1 MQKGLI
7 HVYCGSGKGKTTA
20 AIGLAVRCAGRGFK
34 VMYTAFLKNYNSGE
48 LINQN
53 RFDVF
58 RFNPIDGFWRD
69 FSEEKRKAL
78 SEEMMRQLEAV
89 FAKSREYDLIVLDE
103 ILNAIT
109 VNAIDENYF
118 LNLLQTRS
126 NHTEFV
132 LTGRKVTEAVSN
144 AADYITEMKCI
155 RHPYEHGENARI
167 GIEY

>member
-1 MQKGLI
+1 M
-7 HVYCGSGKGKTTA
+7 
-20 AIGLAVRCAGRGFK
+20 
-34 VMYTAFLKNYNSGE
+34 
-48 LINQN
+48 
-53 RFDVF
+53 
-58 RFNPIDGFWRD
+58 
-69 FSEEKRKAL
+69 
-78 SEEMMRQLEAV
+78 
-89 FAKSREYDLIVLDE
+89 
-103 ILNAIT
+103 NAIT